1 MKAVVVLEQ
10 LKSKKDTG
18 QDLKYHM
25 LREKQKLCVF
35 GILKKQIS
43 GFLKWENKQHWQLL
57 ANESIFMEVSHENHL
72 EIFVSLILDSILNFI
87 E

>member
-10 LKSKKDTG
+10 LKSKNDSG

-25 LREKQKLCVF
+25 LKEKQKLCVF
-35 GILKKQIS
+35 GILKKQIN
-43 GFLKWENKQHWQLL
+43 GFLKLESKQHWQLL
-57 ANESIFMEVSHENHL
+57 ANESIFTEVSHENHS
-72 EIFVSLILDSILNFI
+72 EIFVSLIQDSILNFI